1 MHLEKASDSLLEVV
15 IFFFFFPQKQ
25 MLGMVIGISCF
36 WGLFVVVVW
45 FFIKK
50 NPHTIALNITS
61 ISVLQVVN

>member
-15 IFFFFFPQKQ
+15 IFFFFSSKANVRNGYWNFLF
-25 MLGMVIGISCF
+25 LG
-36 WGLFVVVVW
+36 FVCCCCLVLY
-45 FFIKK
+45 KK